1 MRRGPGSQLWIA
13 VSLLFALA
21 TSAAEAVVIVP
32 TFDPSILALSNATA
46 VESSIDTA
54 VNALDSLYANPGN
67 VPVLFQYNA
76 GLGGGA
82 ETDSATFTEPY
93 SNYVAGLQ
101 ADLAAHPDNS
111 ALTTAVAHLPSNAT
125 LISDFGSVPSMTFT
139 APFANLVLGTGQFL
153 CFNSSGTFISG
164 CNASTAGP
172 YEAVVTI
179 SSTAVAP
186 IEHELNE
193 VLGGGG
199 TGTTL
204 VDTSTGEPTSL
215 GPTDLYRYAS
225 TGTDCTTGLS
235 QTLSWTASS
244 SAVSCYSIDGG
255 KTEFAQFNQSGGGT
269 DYGDF
274 AKPVPAIQDA
284 TESGTP
290 PPYTMASPEFEM
302 MESIGYYV
310 PEPATIGLFVTAL
323 SGLGWF
329 RWRGRGFRR
338 LPSRV

>member
-1 MRRGPGSQLWIA
+1 MRRGLGSPLWIA
-13 VSLLFALA
+13 VSLLLALA

-32 TFDPSILALSNATA
+32 TFDSSILALSNATA
-46 VESSIDTA
+46 VENSIDAA

-82 ETDSATFTEPY
+82 ETNSATLTSPY
-93 SNYVAGLQ
+93 DNYVAGLQ
-101 ADLAAHPDNS
+101 ADLAAHPDNV
-111 ALTTAVAHLPSNAT
+111 ALTTALAHIPSDAT
-125 LISDFGSVPSMTFT
+125 LISDFGSVPSVTYT
-139 APFANLVLGTGQFL
+139 APFANLVLGMGQFL
-153 CFNSSGTFISG
+153 CFNASGTFISG

-215 GPTDLYRYAS
+215 GPTDLYRYGS

-244 SAVSCYSIDGG
+244 SAVACYSIDGG
-255 KTEFAQFNQSGGGT
+255 KTEFAQFNQSGGGA

-274 AKPVPAIQDA
+274 SAPVPAIQDA
-284 TESGTP
+284 FESGTP

-310 PEPATIGLFVTAL
+310 PEPASIGLFVTAL
-323 SGLGWF
+323 AGLGWL
-329 RWRGRGFRR
+329 RRRGGGLRR
-338 LPSRV
+338 LPGAV